1 MRLTSLDL
9 GIFLLYLLA
18 VLGLG
23 LWAARRGTKTTRD
36 YFLAG
41 DRLPWWMI
49 GGSIVAANISSH
61 QFVGSMGLAYNR
73 GFVAMVTEW
82 GMILVGLNALL
93 WIFLP
98 FYLRNGFYTV
108 PEFLYRRF
116 GPGVRAVYA
125 ALILTTYL
133 LVEIGAVLYM
143 GALAL
148 HALVDVPIRYSIVIL
163 AAVTG
168 FYTVLGGLRA
178 VVWTEML
185 QLVVLLLGG
194 IVLTIATLHAVG
206 GVGPAL
212 AASTARGEWDLL
224 LPYND
229 PDFPW
234 TMDLGGTLCISTFY
248 AAANQ
253 FIVQR
258 ALAARNEWHAR
269 MGIVFTQYL
278 KFLTPLII
286 IVPGLVAP
294 RLYPHLERPDLVFP
308 TLVENLLPTG
318 LVGLV
323 MAGLIA
329 AVMGHTSGAI
339 NSVTTIATMDFYVP
353 FKRWKAERHAADAAH
368 ARASVAAATPAPVL
382 VGAGAPDE
390 PPPASAETDDPQPT
404 PAEPPAAGGATD
416 AQAIFFGRVFGV
428 VAILVGVVCAELL
441 TAHSK
446 KPIFLY
452 LLNAYGYF
460 TPGIAT
466 MFLVG
471 ILWKR
476 TTTAGAL
483 AAGFLTIPLSL
494 ALQWTFGKALP
505 FQNRTG
511 IVFWSCILVCVA
523 VSLLTKPKPD
533 AELAG
538 LIWTRDSLRL
548 PPDQRDKYKGLRRPF
563 LWWAI
568 ITAVVLFFYV
578 RYA

>member
-1 MRLTSLDL
+1 MEGIIARGGGEVQCGSKGPGSFLVTPACSDSFRNVRLLGARPTDRMRLTHLDL
-9 GIFLLYLLA
+9 GIFIVYMVA
-18 VLGLG
+18 VLALG
-23 LWAARRGTKTTRD
+23 LYAARRGTQTKRD

-41 DRLPWWMI
+41 DRLPWWMV

-61 QFVGSMGLAYNR
+61 HLVGVMGTAYSR
-73 GFVAMVTEW
+73 GFVAMVIEW
-82 GMILVGLNALL
+82 GAILVGFNALL

-108 PEFLYRRF
+108 PEFLLRRF
-116 GPGVRAVYA
+116 GPGVRIVYA
-125 ALILTTYL
+125 ALILLTYVV
-133 LVEIGAVLYM
+133 VEIAAVLYM

-148 HALVDVPIRYSIVIL
+148 HTLVGIPITYSIVVL
-163 AAVTG
+163 AFVTG
-168 FYTVLGGLRA
+168 IYTIIGGLRA

-185 QLVVLLLGG
+185 QLGVLLMGG
-194 IVLTIATLHAVG
+194 IVLSIATIRAVG
-206 GVGPAL
+206 GVGGVM
-212 AASTARGEWDLL
+212 AASTEWHLL
-224 LPYND
+224 LPASD

-234 TMDLGGTLCISTFY
+234 TMYLGGTLCISVFY
-248 AAANQ
+248 CAANQ

-258 ALAARNEWHAR
+258 ALAAKDEWHAR
-269 MGIVFTQYL
+269 MGVVFTMYL
-278 KFLTPLII
+278 KFLMPLII

-294 RLYPHLERPDLVFP
+294 KLFPNLPKPDLVFP

-339 NSVTTIATMDFYVP
+339 NSCTTIATIDFYLP
-353 FKRWKAERHAADAAH
+353 WKKGRAA
-368 ARASVAAATPAPVL
+368 V
-382 VGAGAPDE
+382 E
-390 PPPASAETDDPQPT
+390 
-404 PAEPPAAGGATD
+404 GATD
-416 AQAIFFGRVFGV
+416 RQAVQFGRSFGIAVIV
-428 VAILVGVVCAELL
+428 VGIVGAEVL
-441 TAHSK
+441 TQHSK

-466 MFLVG
+466 MFLLG

-476 TTTAGAL
+476 TTTAGAM
-483 AAGFLTIPLSL
+483 AAGLLTIPMSL
-494 ALQWTFGKALP
+494 ALQWIFPRLA

-511 IVFWSCILVCVA
+511 IVFWTCMITCAV
-523 VSLLTKPKPD
+523 VSLCTKPKSD
-533 AELAG
+533 EELKG

-548 PPDQRDKYKGLRRPF
+548 PQEQRDRYRGIRRPF

-568 ITAVVLFFYV
+568 ITAVVLFFYI

>member
-1 MRLTSLDL
+1 MHLSPLDL
-9 GIFLLYLLA
+9 AIFLIYMAA

-23 LWAARRGTKTTRD
+23 LLAARRGTKTKRE

-41 DRLPWWMI
+41 DKLPWWMI

-61 QFVGSMGLAYNR
+61 QLVGSMGVAYSR

-108 PEFLYRRF
+108 PEYLNRRF
-116 GPGVRAVYA
+116 GPSVRTTYAV
-125 ALILTTYL
+125 LILLTYM

-143 GALAL
+143 GSLAVNSL
-148 HALVDVPIRYSIVIL
+148 LGIRLSYSIIAL

-168 FYTVLGGLRA
+168 IYTILGGLRA

-185 QLVVLLLGG
+185 QLTILLLGG
-194 IVLTIATLHAVG
+194 IALSVATIHRVG
-206 GVGPAL
+206 GFHAAL
-212 AASTARGEWDLL
+212 VASGETTGKWHLL
-224 LPYND
+224 LPAND

-234 TMDLGGTLCISTFY
+234 TMYLGGTLCISIFY

-258 ALAARNEWHAR
+258 TLAAKNEWHAR
-269 MGIVFTQYL
+269 IGIIFTDYL
-278 KFLTPLII
+278 KFLIPMII
-286 IVPGLVAP
+286 IVPGLLAP
-294 RLYPHLERPDLVFP
+294 SLFPHLPKADYVFP
-308 TLVENLLPTG
+308 TLVKNLLPTG
-318 LVGLV
+318 AVGLV

-353 FKRWKAERHAADAAH
+353 WKAR
-368 ARASVAAATPAPVL
+368 R
-382 VGAGAPDE
+382 
-390 PPPASAETDDPQPT
+390 
-404 PAEPPAAGGATD
+404 GGTD
-416 AQAIFFGRVFGV
+416 AQAVRFGRIFG
-428 VAILVGVVCAELL
+428 IFTIIIGVICAELL
-441 TAHSK
+441 TEHAQ

-452 LLNAYGYF
+452 LMAAYGYF

-476 TTTAGAL
+476 TTTAGAM
-483 AAGFLTIPLSL
+483 AAGILTIPMS
-494 ALQWTFGKALP
+494 AFIQWKWPSFP

-511 IVFWSCILVCVA
+511 VVFWSCIVVCIL
-523 VSLLTKPKPD
+523 VSLITTPKSAEELT
-533 AELAG
+533 G
-538 LIWTRDSLRL
+538 LIWTRDSLNL
-548 PPDQRDKYKGLRRPF
+548 PAAERAQYRGFRRPF
-563 LWWAI
+563 FWWAI
-568 ITAVVLFFYV
+568 ITAIVIFFYV
-578 RYA
+578 RFA